1 MKNKKNS
8 IFGLYR
14 GVFPLSTI
22 RNIQSTLSSLV
33 DAQTA
38 AVSTLSSALK
48 NVRTDK
54 NTAERSLQSNVQ
66 ALVIVGDKERY
77 DALTKASQDAGAG
90 KGHDYTQVVADWTQQ
105 DAQNRRERKELDEK
119 WESRQTVALA
129 AAELKEEIDI
139 VRSALGDIRPEIDA
153 FDETTAKIKE
163 HNERYKGNPKAII
176 TEENHD
182 GFEKF
187 RLLPFVK
194 WLVGWPFGKWGGEHN
209 AYRAIGKYTKQ
220 YGDYYEK
227 ATLISSMRKNEEK
240 LEVDRQKKQVR
251 YEELSA
257 VVNRMDTLDRS
268 HRGSEGIASG
278 VRSLVKS
285 LLNESALFGSSLINS
300 VKGEAAQ
307 GAALAAAKI
316 RRLNKIEDVAK
327 VQLSNAEKTLE
338 QVKDPSEYLSG
349 VLHKV
354 GGKTLY
360 FDTSGV
366 EISIGSAVRKSRN
379 AAREINSA
387 SDGIDD
393 YTATRGDGLAAM
405 EKDLE
410 RLGDIEVESNKLSLD
425 FSPLKD
431 SVKSAVDAYDREQ
444 AEIAR
449 LAREAAK
456 KAADAQRKKMNDVFN
471 DISRAQTQRRT
482 HTPSPSISLPKISTP
497 RPSIKTGGIASR
509 SKPSIKMGGG
519 GIRGR
524 R

>member
-1 MKNKKNS
+1 M
-8 IFGLYR
+8 
-14 GVFPLSTI
+14 STI

-33 DAQTA
+33 DAQSA
-38 AVSTLSSALK
+38 AVSTLSSALE

-54 NTAERSLQSNVQ
+54 NTADRSLQSNVQ
-66 ALVIVGDKERY
+66 ALVIVDDKERY
-77 DALTKASQDAGAG
+77 AALTQASQSAGAG
-90 KGHDYTQVVADWTQQ
+90 KGHDYTQIVADWTQQ
-105 DAQNRRERKELDEK
+105 DFQNRKERKELDEK
-119 WESRQTVALA
+119 WESRQVVALA

-153 FDETTAKIKE
+153 FDETTTKIKE
-163 HNERYKGNPKAII
+163 HNERYKDNPKAVI

-268 HRGSEGIASG
+268 YRGSEGIAKG
-278 VRSLVKS
+278 IRSLVKS
-285 LLNESALFGSSLINS
+285 LLNESALFGSSLISS

-307 GAALAAAKI
+307 DAALAAAKI
-316 RRLNKIEDVAK
+316 RKLGKIEDVAEE
-327 VQLSNAEKTLE
+327 QLSNARKTLE
-338 QVKDPSEYLSG
+338 QVKDPAEYLEG
-349 VLHKV
+349 ALYKV
-354 GGKTLY
+354 GGKNIF
-360 FDTSGV
+360 FDTNGA
-366 EISIGSAVRKSRN
+366 ETSIGSAVRKSRN
-379 AAREINSA
+379 SAREINGA
-387 SDGIDD
+387 SDGIDG
-393 YTATRGDGLAAM
+393 YSATRGEGLAAM
-405 EKDLE
+405 EKDLD
-410 RLGDIEVESNKLSLD
+410 RLGNIKVESNKLSLD
-425 FSPLKD
+425 FSGLKI

-456 KAADAQRKKMNDVFN
+456 RAADAQRKKMNDVFN
-471 DISRAQTQRRT
+471 DISRSQTQRRT
-482 HTPSPSISLPKISTP
+482 TSPSISLPKISTS
-497 RPSIKTGGIASR
+497 RPSIGSGGIAPR